1 MKLDNPFVNDFSS
14 KKAEIESII
23 RDHWIAIDQY
33 EIAEDDIAI
42 NVIGNVKFSTHMN
55 YLAEIPLVFNVVTG
69 NFDCSRLKLT
79 TLKNSPKEVGGNFD
93 CTYNQLSSLEYAPK
107 KVEGTF
113 AFDNM
118 VKSIFTGDRSC
129 NFNQV
134 ALVFRTNNPKLIG
147 LPKIIT
153 DNIGKLATV
162 FRYQH
167 YYSIWN
173 QNGSFNVDNMMGLIE
188 DIEDGLE

>member
-1 MKLDNPFVNDFSS
+1 MKLDSVFPSDFFNQEN
-14 KKAEIESII
+14 EIEKII
-23 RDHWIAIDQY
+23 RDHWIIIDKY
-33 EIAEDDIAI
+33 SINIDASI
-42 NVIGNVKFSTHMN
+42 NVDGNVKF
-55 YLAEIPLVFNVVTG
+55 PLTSNFLIELPLTFNKVSG
-69 NFDCSRLKLT
+69 DFDCSRLSLK
-79 TLKNSPKEVGGNFD
+79 TLKGSPIEVGGNFD
-93 CTYNQLSSLEYAPK
+93 CTYNQLASLEYAPK

-129 NFNQV
+129 NFNKV

-188 DIEDGLE
+188 DIIDGLE